1 LSKLPK
7 TCGIK
12 IKLNQELT
20 TITKEGLRQELE
32 TCLNKFNRS
41 ENSRAIILKAFE
53 FAFDH
58 HGEQKRKSGD
68 PYIVHPVAVAQSLI
82 ELNCDDETICAGILH
97 DVLEDTDVSLDD
109 LAKVFGKEITSLV
122 DGVTKLGKLNFKSSE
137 QEQANNFRKMLLAI
151 AKDMRVVLVKL
162 ADRLN
167 NMQTLDHLPEE
178 KQKRI
183 AQETLDIFAPLANR
197 FGLNTIK
204 IELEDLCLKYLHPI
218 GYRKVN
224 EIIKSKKSE
233 REAQVKIVKER
244 IREILIQNDIEAE
257 IQGRAKHF
265 YSIFMKLKRGANAVI
280 DMGQEHEIY
289 DLLGIRIL
297 VKDVKDCYA
306 ALGVVHEN
314 FRPMPGRFKDYIAV
328 PKSNFYQSLHTT
340 VVTPYGKP
348 LEVQIRTHAMHE
360 IAENGIA
367 AHWQYKESGTSSK
380 ADSKEVEELTWVKQL
395 ISWQTDVQDAEEYV
409 DTVKKDILSQ
419 EVYILTPKGDVYT
432 LPIGSTPID
441 FAYRVHSKIGD
452 TCTGAKVNDKIVPI
466 NYKLRNGD
474 LIEIITSKNAHP
486 NLSWLNFV
494 KTNQAKHKIK
504 SWYKK
509 QNKDRH
515 LVLGKEVLEDEIG
528 KDGFDQFIKSPE
540 LEAVSQKLN
549 YKTTEDLIASIG
561 SGDTNVAQV
570 IGKLSGTKYGKEQKE
585 QIPKLDQF
593 KTKKAPVK
601 GNEAEIPEL
610 DGLLYNIAKC
620 CMPVPGEAV
629 IGVVSKGK
637 GITIHRSSCNNLDQV
652 EEDRRMVLNWQSK
665 NNKTYPA
672 TLTIEVVDRV
682 GVVKDILTKT
692 ADAGINVIDF
702 KVKSRPV
709 DNVAILKMIMQVT
722 GSDELKDI
730 QTSIKN
736 MTDVLRA
743 TRT

>member
-1 LSKLPK
+1 MAQETTKNDKQSISKDLEKFLLDHKRPPASV
-7 TCGIK
+7 
-12 IKLNQELT
+12 EL
-20 TITKEGLRQELE
+20 
-32 TCLNKFNRS
+32 
-41 ENSRAIILKAFE
+41 ILKAFE
-53 FAFDH
+53 FAFDN
-58 HGEQKRKSGD
+58 HGEQTRKSGE
-68 PYIVHPVAVAQSLI
+68 PYIIHPVAVAKSLV
-82 ELNCDDETICAGILH
+82 ELKCDDATICAGLLH
-97 DVLEDTDVSLDD
+97 DVIEDT
-109 LAKVFGKEITSLV
+109 EITSQEMSKIFGQEITELV

-137 QEQANNFRKMLLAI
+137 QEQASNFRKMLLAI

-167 NMQTLDHLPEE
+167 NMQTLNFLPEE

-183 AQETLDIFAPLANR
+183 AQETIDIFAPLANR
-197 FGLNTIK
+197 FGLNAIK
-204 IELEDLCLKYLHPI
+204 VELEDLSLKYLHPI
-218 GYRKVN
+218 GYKKVS
-224 EIIKSKKSE
+224 EIVKSKKSE

-244 IREILIQNDIEAE
+244 IREILKENNIEAD
-257 IQGRAKHF
+257 IHGRAKHF
-265 YSIFMKLKRGANAVI
+265 YSVFRKLKKGSQAVI
-280 DMGQEHEIY
+280 DMDQDHQIY

-306 ALGVVHEN
+306 ALGVVHKN

-348 LEVQIRTHAMHE
+348 LEVQIRTFEMHD

-367 AHWQYKESGTSSK
+367 AHWKYKESEGSHK
-380 ADSKEVEELTWVKQL
+380 ADTQEIEELTWVKQL
-395 ISWQTDVQDAEEYV
+395 LSWQTDVEDAEEYV

-515 LVLGKEVLEDEIG
+515 LATGKEMLEQEIG
-528 KDGFDQFIKSPE
+528 KEGFDQFLKSEE
-540 LEAVSQKLN
+540 LENLTQKLN
-549 YKTTEDLIASIG
+549 YKTPDDLIASIG
-561 SGDTNVAQV
+561 SSDTNVNQIIA
-570 IGKLSGTKYGKEQKE
+570 KLQGTKYGKEQKE
-585 QIPKLDQF
+585 QLPKLS
-593 KTKKAPVK
+593 KLKARKAPSK

-620 CMPVPGEAV
+620 CLPVPGEAV
-629 IGVVSKGK
+629 TGVISKGK
-637 GITIHRSSCNNLDQV
+637 GITIHRSHCNNLSQV
-652 EEDRRMVLNWQSK
+652 EEDRLMELNWQSK
-665 NNKTYPA
+665 SNKTYPA
-672 TLTIEVVDRV
+672 NLTIEVVDRV
-682 GVVKDILTKT
+682 GVIKDILTKT
-692 ADAGINVIDF
+692 ADAGINVVDF
-702 KVKSRPV
+702 KVKSKPA
-709 DNVAILKMIMQVT
+709 DNLAILKMVMQVT
-722 GSDELKDI
+722 GNQELKDI
-730 QTSIKN
+730 QTSICN
-736 MTDVLRA
+736 MTDVLKS
-743 TRT
+743 TRG

>member
-1 LSKLPK
+1 M
-7 TCGIK
+7 
-12 IKLNQELT
+12 NQEA
-20 TITKEGLRQELE
+20 TITKDSLRRELE
-32 TCLNKFNRS
+32 DFLDKFKRKS
-41 ENSRAIILKAFE
+41 KSKKLILEAYE
-53 FAFDH
+53 FAFEK
-58 HGEQKRKSGD
+58 HGEQKRKSGE
-68 PYIVHPVAVAQSLI
+68 PYIIHPVAVAKSLV
-82 ELNCDDETICAGILH
+82 ELNCDDATICAALLH
-97 DVLEDTDVSLDD
+97 DVIEDTEVSSEEM
-109 LAKVFGKEITSLV
+109 AKVFGDEITSLV

-167 NMQTLDHLPEE
+167 NMQTLHYLAEE
-178 KQKRI
+178 KQQRI
-183 AQETLDIFAPLANR
+183 ARETLDIFAPLANR
-197 FGLNTIK
+197 FGLHNFK

-218 GYRKVN
+218 GYQKVS
-224 EIIKSKKSE
+224 EIVQSKKSE
-233 REAQVKIVKER
+233 REAQVTLVKEK
-244 IREILIQNDIEAE
+244 IRDILDKSKIKAE

-265 YSIFMKLKRGANAVI
+265 YSVFRKLKKGSRSII
-280 DMGQEHEIY
+280 DMDQDHEIY

-340 VVTPYGKP
+340 VVTHYGKP
-348 LEVQIRTHAMHE
+348 LEVQIRTYEMHD

-367 AHWQYKESGTSSK
+367 AHWNYKESGGSNK
-380 ADSKEVEELTWVKQL
+380 AETKELEELSWVKQL
-395 ISWQTDVQDAEEYV
+395 VTWQTDVEDAEEYV

-452 TCTGAKVNDKIVPI
+452 TCTGARVNEKIVPI

-509 QNKDRH
+509 QNKERH
-515 LVLGKEVLEDEIG
+515 LVVGKEMLELEIG
-528 KDGFDQFIKSPE
+528 KDGIDQFMKSTE
-540 LEAVSQKLN
+540 LSDVAQKLN
-549 YKTTEDLIASIG
+549 YKTTEDLVASVG
-561 SGDTNVAQV
+561 SGDTTVTQV
-570 IGKLSGTKYGKEQKE
+570 IAKLQGTKYGKEKEE
-585 QIPKLDQF
+585 QIPKLNKF
-593 KTKKAPVK
+593 KTKKAPAK

-620 CMPVPGEAV
+620 CMPVPGEPV
-629 IGVVSKGK
+629 IGVISKGK
-637 GITIHRSSCNNLDQV
+637 GITIHRSTCRNLEQV
-652 EEDRRMVLNWQSK
+652 EQDRVMELNWQSK
-665 NNKTYPA
+665 SNKLYPA

-692 ADAGINVIDF
+692 ADAGINVVDF
-702 KVKSRPV
+702 KVKARPN
-709 DNVAILKMIMQVT
+709 DNVAILKMILQVS
-722 GSDELKDI
+722 GNEELKNV
-730 QTSIKN
+730 QTSIRN
-736 MTDVLRA
+736 MTDVLKV
-743 TRT
+743 TRS

>member
-1 LSKLPK
+1 M
-7 TCGIK
+7 
-12 IKLNQELT
+12 NQKES
-20 TITKEGLRQELE
+20 TITKDELRQDLENCLVKSKHSPESTEL
-32 TCLNKFNRS
+32 
-41 ENSRAIILKAFE
+41 ILKAFE
-53 FAFDH
+53 FAFEH
-58 HGEQKRKSGD
+58 HGKQKRKSGE
-68 PYIVHPVAVAQSLI
+68 PYIVHPVAVAKSLV
-82 ELNCDDETICAGILH
+82 ELNCDDATICAALLH
-97 DVLEDTDVSLDD
+97 DVIEDTGVSSEEMR
-109 LAKVFGKEITSLV
+109 KVFGDEITSLV

-167 NMQTLDHLPEE
+167 NMQTLEHLPEE

-183 AQETLDIFAPLANR
+183 AQETIDIFAPLANR
-197 FGLNTIK
+197 FGLHTFK
-204 IELEDLCLKYLHPI
+204 VELEDLCLKYLHPI
-218 GYRKVN
+218 GYRKVS
-224 EIIKSKKSE
+224 EIVQSKKSE
-233 REAQVKIVKER
+233 RESQVKIVKEK
-244 IREILIQNDIEAE
+244 IRDILNQNNIEAE

-265 YSIFMKLKRGANAVI
+265 YSIFRKLKRGARAVI
-280 DMGQEHEIY
+280 DMDQDHQIY

-348 LEVQIRTHAMHE
+348 LEVQIRTYEMHE

-367 AHWQYKESGTSSK
+367 AHWNYKESGTSSK
-380 ADSKEVEELTWVKQL
+380 AETKELEELGWVKQL
-395 ISWQTDVQDAEEYV
+395 ISWQTDVEDAEEYV
-409 DTVKKDILSQ
+409 ETVKKDILSQ

-432 LPIGSTPID
+432 LPVGSTPID

-452 TCTGAKVNDKIVPI
+452 TCTGAKVNDKIVSI

-474 LIEIITSKNAHP
+474 LIEIITNKNAHP

-509 QNKDRH
+509 QNRERH
-515 LVLGKEVLEDEIG
+515 LAVGREMLEAEISKEHPDDFGI
-528 KDGFDQFIKSPE
+528 DQFMKSPE
-540 LEAVSQKLN
+540 LETVSQKLN
-549 YKTTEDLIASIG
+549 YKTPEDLVASVG
-561 SGDTNVAQV
+561 SGDTNINQV
-570 IGKLSGTKYGKEQKE
+570 IAKLHGTKYGKEVKE
-585 QIPKLDQF
+585 QIPKLNKF
-593 KTKKAPVK
+593 KTRKAPSK

-629 IGVVSKGK
+629 TGVISKGK
-637 GITIHRSSCNNLDQV
+637 GITIHRSHCNNLAQV
-652 EEDRRMVLNWQSK
+652 EDDRLMELNWQSK
-665 NNKTYPA
+665 TSKTYPA
-672 TLTIEVVDRV
+672 TLIIEAVDRV

-692 ADAGINVIDF
+692 ADAGINVVDF
-702 KVKSRPV
+702 KVKSRPS
-709 DNVAILKMIMQVT
+709 DNVAILKMILHVT
-722 GSDELKDI
+722 SSEELKDI
-730 QTSIKN
+730 QTSISN
-736 MTDVLRA
+736 MTDVLKT
-743 TRT
+743 TRS

>member
-1 LSKLPK
+1 M
-7 TCGIK
+7 
-12 IKLNQELT
+12 NQDIT
-20 TITKEGLRQELE
+20 TITKDSLKQDLE
-32 TCLNKFNRS
+32 TFLFKHNRS
-41 ENSRAIILKAFE
+41 SNSVNQILKAYE
-53 FAFDH
+53 FAFDS
-58 HGEQKRKSGD
+58 HGDQKRKSGE
-68 PYIVHPVAVAQSLI
+68 PYIVHPIAVAKTLI
-82 ELNCDDETICAGILH
+82 ELSCDDPTICAALLH
-97 DVLEDTDVSLDD
+97 DVMEDTEVSLEDMKK
-109 LAKVFGKEITSLV
+109 AFGEETTSLV
-122 DGVTKLGKLNFKSSE
+122 DGVTKLGKLNFKSTE

-178 KQKRI
+178 KQKKI

-218 GYRKVN
+218 GYKKVN
-224 EIIKSKKSE
+224 DIIKSKKSE

-244 IREILIQNDIEAE
+244 IRDILNQNNVEAKIE
-257 IQGRAKHF
+257 GRAKHL
-265 YSIFMKLKRGANAVI
+265 YSVFRKLKKGVKAVI
-280 DMGQEHEIY
+280 DMEQEHEIY

-297 VKDVKDCYA
+297 VDDVKNCYA
-306 ALGVVHEN
+306 ALGLVHEN

-348 LEVQIRTHAMHE
+348 LEVQIRTHEMHE

-367 AHWQYKESGTSSK
+367 AHWHYKESDGSSK
-380 ADSKEVEELTWVKQL
+380 ADTQEVEELTWVKQL

-452 TCTGAKVNDKIVPI
+452 TCTGAKVNVKIVTI

-474 LIEIITSKNAHP
+474 LIEIITGKNAHP

-515 LVLGKEVLEDEIG
+515 LAVGKEMLELEIG
-528 KDGFDQFIKSPE
+528 KEGIDQFIKSTE
-540 LEAVSQKLN
+540 LEEVAQKLN
-549 YKTTEDLIASIG
+549 YKTSEDLIASIG
-561 SGDTNVAQV
+561 SGDTNASQ
-570 IGKLSGTKYGKEQKE
+570 IIAKLQGTKYGKEPKE
-585 QIPKLDQF
+585 QMPKLDKF
-593 KTKKAPVK
+593 KTRKAPTK

-620 CMPVPGEAV
+620 CFPVPGEPVTGV
-629 IGVVSKGK
+629 ISKGK
-637 GITIHRSSCNNLDQV
+637 GITIHRSHCNNLGQV
-652 EEDRRMVLNWQSK
+652 EEERLMELNWQSK
-665 NNKTYPA
+665 SNKSYPA
-672 TLTIEVVDRV
+672 NLTIEVVDRV
-682 GVVKDILTKT
+682 GVIKDILTKT

-702 KVKSRPV
+702 KVKSRPA
-709 DNVAILKMIMQVT
+709 DNVAVLKMIMHVT
-722 GSDELKDI
+722 GNEELKDI
-730 QTSIKN
+730 QTSICN
-736 MTDVLRA
+736 MTDVLKA

>member
-1 LSKLPK
+1 M
-7 TCGIK
+7 G
-12 IKLNQELT
+12 NEAT
-20 TITKEGLRQELE
+20 TITKDSLRQDLE
-32 TCLNKFNRS
+32 DCLNKFKRS
-41 ENSRAIILKAFE
+41 QESILFISKAYDY
-53 FAFDH
+53 AFDKH
-58 HGEQKRKSGD
+58 SPQQRKSGE
-68 PYIVHPVAVAQSLI
+68 PYIVHPVAVAKSLI
-82 ELNCDDETICAGILH
+82 ELSCDDATICAALLH
-97 DVLEDTDVSLDD
+97 DVIEDTDVSSED
-109 LAKVFGKEITSLV
+109 LKKVFGEEITSLV

-167 NMQTLDHLPEE
+167 NMQTLDHLSPE
-178 KQKRI
+178 KQQRI

-197 FGLNTIK
+197 FGLHTIK

-218 GYRKVN
+218 GYQKVTD
-224 EIIKSKKSE
+224 IVKSKKSE

-244 IREILIQNDIEAE
+244 IRDILTASNIEAE
-257 IQGRAKHF
+257 VQGRAKHF
-265 YSIFMKLKRGANAVI
+265 YSVFRKLKKGSKAVI
-280 DMGQEHEIY
+280 DMDQDHQIY
-289 DLLGIRIL
+289 DLLGVRIL
-297 VKDVKDCYA
+297 VRDVKDCYA

-348 LEVQIRTHAMHE
+348 LEVQIRTYEMHD

-367 AHWQYKESGTSSK
+367 AHWNYKESDGSSK
-380 ADSKEVEELTWVKQL
+380 ADSQELEELTWVKQL
-395 ISWQTDVQDAEEYV
+395 ISWQADVQDAEEYV

-474 LIEIITSKNAHP
+474 LIEIITGKNAHP

-515 LVLGKEVLEDEIG
+515 LIVGKEMLELEIG
-528 KDGFDQFIKSPE
+528 KGGIDQFMKSTE
-540 LEAVSQKLN
+540 LDDVAQKLN
-549 YKTTEDLIASIG
+549 YKTSEDLIASVG
-561 SGDTNVAQV
+561 SGDTTATQ
-570 IGKLSGTKYGKEQKE
+570 IIAKLQGTKYGKEEKE
-585 QIPKLDQF
+585 KIPKLDKF
-593 KTKKAPVK
+593 KTRKAPSK

-620 CMPVPGEAV
+620 CFPVPGEPV
-629 IGVVSKGK
+629 IGVISKGK
-637 GITIHRSSCNNLDQV
+637 GITIHRSHCNNLHQV
-652 EEDRRMVLNWQSK
+652 EEERLMELNWQAK

-672 TLTIEVVDRV
+672 NLTIEVVDRV
-682 GVVKDILTKT
+682 GVIKDILTKT

-702 KVKSRPV
+702 KVKSRPA
-709 DNVAILKMIMQVT
+709 DNVAILKMIMHVT
-722 GSDELKDI
+722 GNEELKDI
-730 QTSIKN
+730 QTSISN
-736 MTDVLRA
+736 MTDVLKT
-743 TRT
+743 TRTT